1 MSFLI
6 LKTETEDNSNDLE
19 EQRSSS
25 KSQTVQSLFMDM
37 LYDNKYFFH
46 SWKIWKTFCVR
57 VFKVYKIIQNCW
69 YTYIYIGIRM
79 YARVSNFCVEH
90 LRCLYLMLDA
100 LHDLLYWSINQAKKM
115 IVKAF
120 QASNEVILVQ
130 FFKSSVKV
138 RIWPWYC
145 FGCHFKVKVLLQ
157 W

>member
-1 MSFLI
+1 
-6 LKTETEDNSNDLE
+6 
-19 EQRSSS
+19 
-25 KSQTVQSLFMDM
+25 
-37 LYDNKYFFH
+37 
-46 SWKIWKTFCVR
+46 
-57 VFKVYKIIQNCW
+57 
-69 YTYIYIGIRM
+69 M

-138 RIWPWYC
+138 RI
-145 FGCHFKVKVLLQ
+145 
-157 W
+157 